1 MVKEQTQNSSVILQ
15 FDLLLLNNATSW
27 MNLRLPA
34 FHIYSSLSPPLASDT
49 TLSWSRPCQTVTCT
63 ALASHPKTPADFPN
77 PQTNLM
83 VSLNIIHVL
92 LQVNSETLSM
102 GLLHPA
108 ASALITSCLSGN
120 ATTSIWKQVV
130 LHGSIFGGLGHFLGS
145 RQNSLRLMWKGK
157 PAIRPIVPELTL
169 TFAVV
174 VICSAFVGG
183 FRSFCSTAS

>member
-1 MVKEQTQNSSVILQ
+1 MDEFATTGVPYILEPLSSPGQRYYAIMESTMPDRDMYSPRIAPQ
-15 FDLLLLNNATSW
+15 DTS
-27 MNLRLPA
+27 RLPK
-34 FHIYSSLSPPLASDT
+34 SSNQL
-49 TLSWSRPCQTVTCT
+49 
-63 ALASHPKTPADFPN
+63 N
-77 PQTNLM
+77 G
-83 VSLNIIHVL
+83 SLIIIHVL

-130 LHGSIFGGLGHFLGS
+130 LHGSIFGRLGHFLGS